1 MTSFPVLG
9 DISAEDFLAEYW
21 QKKPLLI
28 RNAIPNFQPPVDGND
43 LAGLSLEPEVES
55 RLVVGKDWQI
65 EHGPFDEQRFQN
77 LPEKDWTLLVQAVDL
92 WVPEVAEILNH
103 FAFLPRWRIDDI
115 MVSFAADGGN
125 VGPHFDNY
133 DVFLLQGEG
142 QRQWSVGGRCDH
154 HSALLPHA
162 NLRILANEQLT
173 EKWTLNCGDMLYI
186 PPKYSHHGV
195 AIGDCTTYSVG
206 FRAPTV
212 TEMLDDLTTELISKG
227 DNNDVLTDPLLTP
240 EMATQPI
247 SSEYL
252 QQIRSLLNQTLDDDE
267 LLLNWFTQ
275 FMTQPKY
282 PELIEYTGERREAS
296 IRDSSGA
303 NKSYFNGLL
312 KQ

>member
-1 MTSFPVLG
+1 
-9 DISAEDFLAEYW
+9 
-21 QKKPLLI
+21 
-28 RNAIPNFQPPVDGND
+28 
-43 LAGLSLEPEVES
+43 
-55 RLVVGKDWQI
+55 
-65 EHGPFDEQRFQN
+65 
-77 LPEKDWTLLVQAVDL
+77 
-92 WVPEVAEILNH
+92 
-103 FAFLPRWRIDDI
+103 
-115 MVSFAADGGN
+115 VSYAADGGN

-142 QRQWSVGGRCDH
+142 QREWSVGCRCDH
-154 HSALLPHA
+154 HSALLPNA
-162 NLRILANEQLT
+162 NLRILANEQFT

-195 AIGDCTTYSVG
+195 AIGDCTTYSIG

-227 DNNDVLTDPLLTP
+227 DSNDVLTDPLLTP

-267 LLLNWFTQ
+267 LLLNWFAQ

-282 PELIEYTGERREAS
+282 PELVDETGERREAT
-296 IRDSSGA
+296 INLASGG
-303 NKSYFNGLL
+303 NKTYNNTEPM
-312 KQ
+312 